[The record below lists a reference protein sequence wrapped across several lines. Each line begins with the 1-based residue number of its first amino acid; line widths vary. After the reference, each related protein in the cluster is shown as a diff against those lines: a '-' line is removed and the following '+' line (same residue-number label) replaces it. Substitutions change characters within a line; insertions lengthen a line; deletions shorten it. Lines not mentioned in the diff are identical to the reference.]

1 MPMVTGGFGNL
12 LTKDFEK
19 IFFDEYMR
27 QPEEYKK
34 VAKMSNET
42 THYVRE
48 GDMTGL
54 GAMQEMAEAQAI
66 PYETYEQQNEKRVFF
81 TNFGL
86 GVQFSRNLYDDD
98 LTGHMK
104 TGIKELGKAA
114 AYTRDLRFWDIVN
127 SGELAAAAGG
137 RDGLDGLPLFSAV
150 HPLVGMPVAPANTWS
165 NIVNAALTRTSL
177 EAACDLFEGMVN
189 DRGIPIVMKPK
200 LLIVPYQQKWKA
212 KELMQSALDP
222 ESANNAVNALQGEG
236 LSYMV
241 CHYLTDPNACY
252 LVGDDHDLR
261 FMWRKSAE
269 FKGMD
274 DFNTDNALFKGT
286 MRFQTTFFHWRG
298 VVKITGV

>member
-1 MPMVTGGFGNL
+1 MPMVTGGFANL

-27 QPEEYKK
+27 QPEEYKTI
-34 VAKMSNET
+34 AKMSNES

-66 PYETYEQQNEKRVFF
+66 PFETFEQQNEKKVYF

-86 GVQFSRNLYDDD
+86 GVQFSRNMYDDD

-104 TGIKELGKAA
+104 KAIAELGKSA
-114 AYTRDLRFWDIVN
+114 AYTRDLRFWDVIN

-137 RDGLDGLPLFSAV
+137 RDGLDGQPLFSAA
-150 HPLVGMPVAPANTWS
+150 HPLTGMAVGNTYS
-165 NIVNAALTRTSL
+165 NIVDAALSKTSL
-177 EAACDLFEGMVN
+177 EGACDLFEGMVN

-200 LLIVPYQQKWKA
+200 VLLVPYQLKWKA
-212 KELMQSALDP
+212 KELLESVLDP
-222 ESANNAVNALQGEG
+222 ESANNTVNTLKGEG
-236 LSYMV
+236 LKYQV
-241 CHYLTDPNACY
+241 VHYLTDSDACY
-252 LVGDDHDLR
+252 LVGGDHDLR
-261 FMWRKSAE
+261 FMWRKPAA
-269 FKGMD
+269 FKGTD

-286 MRFQTTFFHWRG
+286 MRFQTSFFHWRG
-298 VVKITGV
+298 VVKITGG